1 MREIVLSDA
10 DIQSI
15 INGRDV
21 IKQSGETKIKIRQ
34 SYLKDAAMPVIKD
47 RYNIADSVTD
57 KIHLDRGLSNDYQ
70 NDSRSVVFLND
81 VIIRIFVR

>member
-47 RYNIADSVTD
+47 RYNIADSVTEE
-57 KIHLDRGLSNDYQ
+57 HLKNFRASIQ
-70 NDSRSVVFLND
+70 NTFRPGA
-81 VIIRIFVR
+81 

>member
-21 IKQSGETKIKIRQ
+21 IKQIGETKIKIRQ
-34 SYLKDAAMPVIKD
+34 SYLKDVAAPVIRD
-47 RYNIADSVTD
+47 RYNIADSVMEE
-57 KIHLDRGLSNDYQ
+57 HLKNFRASIQ
-70 NDSRSVVFLND
+70 NTFRPGA
-81 VIIRIFVR
+81 